1 VYALTSP
8 SPCFISQDIVKACF
22 SDLEFNAK
30 HRLGAINSINIAR
43 ILAQITYYFSS
54 FFELKRQL
62 ESQGIKDLKPE
73 DLQYVVPTGNF
84 GDILAGYFAKRM
96 GLPVR
101 NLVVATNEN
110 DILQR
115 FWTSGAYEKSA
126 SSPPGNGNSQTE
138 VVDGSSDGAQAQPK
152 VSLTGSTDAGGVKA
166 TLSPAMDIL
175 VSSNFER
182 LLWYLAFE
190 AQGNASPEKAGER
203 LNGWMKSLK
212 EDGRLKVNDEEL
224 KLARRDFLAE
234 RVSDDEVSLLF
245 TKTLDS
251 KADLILFIVQC

>member
-1 VYALTSP
+1 M
-8 SPCFISQDIVKACF
+8 
-22 SDLEFNAK
+22 
-30 HRLGAINSINIAR
+30 
-43 ILAQITYYFSS
+43 
-54 FFELKRQL
+54 
-62 ESQGIKDLKPE
+62 KPE

-245 TKTLDS
+245 TNVRFKSRFNLIYCAVLSFSLAFSCLTSYLPTDVTDYLALLHKPTFSSAS
-251 KADLILFIVQC
+251 KVLPRRSSHCRWTRSCHAYC